1 MPATYGSLVATN
13 APISTCLLWH
23 REDALGSKEL
33 RWRKLPRREGI
44 AGVCLHDR
52 ARQVRH
58 HDRKSNRALPR
69 VPSRREACQQRS
81 EAILL
86 SAPQRHKGSVP
97 PLLKDPAPAW
107 QVGPASRP
115 SHFGG
120 LFERMG
126 QLCDPCSTIPQS
138 HALRPP
144 HKLIIGSGYAWAA

>member
-1 MPATYGSLVATN
+1 MLTTYRSLVANN

-23 REDALGSKEL
+23 REDALRSKEL
-33 RWRKLPRREGI
+33 SWRKSPGREGI

-52 ARQVRH
+52 ARRVSH
-58 HDRKSNRALPR
+58 HDRPRMPGR
-69 VPSRREACQQRS
+69 VPSRKEAFQQRS

-86 SAPQRHKGSVP
+86 SAPQRHKESVP
-97 PLLKDPAPAW
+97 PLLKDRTPAW

-126 QLCDPCSTIPQS
+126 QLCHPCSTTPQS
-138 HALRPP
+138 LALRPSR
-144 HKLIIGSGYAWAA
+144 KLIIGSGYAWAA